1 MSPIRKIA
9 VYLMAVLLLGCVV
22 QGEML
27 WLLELLEERIPPEQ
41 SERDAFSIYQE
52 TMESVWGEL
61 VYFPVPDSSVNE
73 EATTAFENTW
83 MAERT
88 YGGKRS
94 HEGIDVMASIEEAG
108 YYPVVSMT
116 DGVVEKIGWLE
127 KGGYRIGIRSPHGG
141 YFYYAH
147 LYQYAQ
153 DFKEGDS
160 IKAGQLIGFMGD
172 TGYSKVEGTVGNF
185 DVHLH
190 LGIYLQTE
198 HFEELSVNPYWILR
212 YIENK
217 RLVFEY

>member
-27 WLLELLEERIPPEQ
+27 WLLELLEERIPSEQ

-116 DGVVEKIGWLE
+116 DGAIEQIGWLE
-127 KGGYRIGIRSPHGG
+127 KGGYRIGVRSLEGN
-141 YFYYAH
+141 YYYYAH
-147 LYQYAQ
+147 LHSYAREWE
-153 DFKEGDS
+153 K
-160 IKAGQLIGFMGD
+160 GD
-172 TGYSKVEGTVGNF
+172 TIQAGEILGYMGYTGYGSEGTTGQF
-185 DVHLH
+185 PVHLH
-190 LGIYLQTE
+190 VGVYVPLGADQEMAI
-198 HFEELSVNPYWILR
+198 NPYWMLC
-212 YIENK
+212 YLEDK
-217 RLVFEY
+217 KLKYAY

>member
-27 WLLELLEERIPPEQ
+27 WLLELLEERIPSEQ

-116 DGVVEKIGWLE
+116 DGAIEQIGWLE
-127 KGGYRIGIRSPHGG
+127 KGGYRIGVRSLEGN
-141 YFYYAH
+141 YYYYAH
-147 LYQYAQ
+147 LHSYA
-153 DFKEGDS
+153 
-160 IKAGQLIGFMGD
+160 
-172 TGYSKVEGTVGNF
+172 
-185 DVHLH
+185 
-190 LGIYLQTE
+190 
-198 HFEELSVNPYWILR
+198 
-212 YIENK
+212 
-217 RLVFEY
+217 

>member
-27 WLLELLEERIPPEQ
+27 WLLELLEERIPSEQ

-94 HEGIDVMASIEEAG
+94 HEGLDVMASIEEAG

-116 DGVVEKIGWLE
+116 DGAIEQIGWLE
-127 KGGYRIGIRSPHGG
+127 KGGYRIGVRSLEGN
-141 YFYYAH
+141 YYYYAH
-147 LYQYAQ
+147 LHSYAREWE
-153 DFKEGDS
+153 KGDT
-160 IKAGQLIGFMGD
+160 IQAGEILGYMGD
-172 TGYSKVEGTVGNF
+172 TGYGSEGTTGQF
-185 DVHLH
+185 PVHLH
-190 LGIYLQTE
+190 VGVYVPLGADQEMAI
-198 HFEELSVNPYWILR
+198 NPYWMLC
-212 YIENK
+212 YLEDK
-217 RLVFEY
+217 KLKYAY